1 MTDDLRLAAKI
12 GESEGKKN
20 FSIFCERS
28 FCLEM
33 ASVNRSKATSS
44 LPDWIDYT
52 NCSATIILGLLDH
65 IHDSDMNGC

>member
-1 MTDDLRLAAKI
+1 MTDDRRLAAKI
-12 GESEGKKN
+12 GESEGKN

-33 ASVNRSKATSS
+33 ASVNRSGATSF

-52 NCSATIILGLLDH
+52 NCSMTVILGLLVH